1 MLPIEPQSS
10 NEVNYLYIILI
21 IYNYIHTDDVTVG
34 DFQLDTVITRSHLPL
49 LAGCFDHYN
58 QYVELLGLSAAE
70 QADVTRTEFLERSAQ
85 SGMREAL
92 RLWRQR
98 NPSAATFRALLDIV
112 HSLGKSQ
119 VAQNI
124 IKFMDKNLMNIN

>member
-1 MLPIEPQSS
+1 MSD
-10 NEVNYLYIILI
+10 Y
-21 IYNYIHTDDVTVG
+21 
-34 DFQLDTVITRSHLPL
+34 QLDTEITGGDLQL

-58 QYVELLGLSAAE
+58 QYVHKLGLSEAD

-92 RLWRQR
+92 RLWRQH

-112 HSLGKSQ
+112 QSLGKSQ

-124 IKFMDKNLMNIN
+124 IDYIKENIVSPK